1 MPLFRNLA
9 PLLFL
14 LLAGCVTSP
23 PPVASRGEPST
34 ARALLVARAE
44 RGPVPM
50 VLEGRPANL
59 SAERL
64 AEAAAKGVR
73 AVDVVFVPQP
83 APPEK
88 GAYLL
93 LVLHGREGELP
104 AGLCRNPRALATG
117 FAERIAAAWCEDGR
131 TVAAVDV
138 PAEEPTAPAVERAL
152 WRAMAALF
160 PDNYADTY
168 GLDLFGLRVG
178 IRGTFGF

>member
-1 MPLFRNLA
+1 MPLLRNLV

-14 LLAGCVTSP
+14 LLTGCITSP

-50 VLEGRPANL
+50 VLEGRPADL

-64 AEAAAKGVR
+64 AETAAEGVR
-73 AVDVVFVPQP
+73 GVDVVFVPRP
-83 APPEK
+83 MPPEK

-93 LVLHGREGELP
+93 VILHGREGGLP
-104 AGLCRNPRALATG
+104 AGLCRDPRAPTTGLA
-117 FAERIAAAWCEDGR
+117 EHIAAAWCEEGR

-138 PAEEPTAPAVERAL
+138 AAEEPTAAAVERAL
-152 WRAMAALF
+152 RRAMAALF
-160 PDNYADTY
+160 PDNYGETY
-168 GLDLFGLRVG
+168 GLDLFGLRLRIG
-178 IRGTFGF
+178 GTFGF